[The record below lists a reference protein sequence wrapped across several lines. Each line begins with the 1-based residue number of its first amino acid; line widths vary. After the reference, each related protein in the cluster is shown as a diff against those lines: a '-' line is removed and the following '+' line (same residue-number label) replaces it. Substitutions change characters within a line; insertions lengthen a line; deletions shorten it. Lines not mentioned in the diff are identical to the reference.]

1 MIIQYLTKLGNK
13 NVVLASAS
21 PRRKEILQNIGL
33 KITIEPSSFIENL
46 DPNSFAHPKDFV
58 IATARGKAQEVAK
71 RLSTAQ
77 SPPDFV
83 IGADTCVTLD
93 GTVYGKPKDR
103 DHASSMLNNLSGRSH
118 EVLTGVCLMVRKG
131 QEWQEVDFSETT
143 TVNFATLSPQVINA
157 YIDTKEPMDKAGGY
171 GIQALGGM
179 LIEGI
184 QGDYYNVMGFPL
196 HRFCQSLVPVLEEMF
211 S

>member
-1 MIIQYLTKLGNK
+1 MESCNLKPDAK
-13 NVVLASAS
+13 
-21 PRRKEILQNIGL
+21 KELSQ
-33 KITIEPSSFIENL
+33 
-46 DPNSFAHPKDFV
+46 V
-58 IATARGKAQEVAK
+58 IALVKANKGKLSAYVNQSSAVSPFLQSPLSIAELVVTIPGANCLLLQVAK
-71 RLSTAQ
+71 RLSTPQ
-77 SPPDFV
+77 SSPDFV

-103 DHASSMLNNLSGRSH
+103 DHAFSMLSNLSGRNH
-118 EVLTGVCLMVRKG
+118 EVLTGVCLMVHKG
-131 QEWQEVDFSETT
+131 QEWQEINFSETT

-157 YIDTKEPMDKAGGY
+157 YIDTGEPMDKAGGY